1 MWTRTEKNL
10 RAFRSPIKDM
20 LSFPRTPKGRIYFAV
35 WFTACLAV
43 LAYTYI
49 ERNTSEWSV
58 FFFFLMMIVLTFP
71 SGYPFVVLVFGPVFR
86 FLMAHEIYFLN
97 ERGFIPY
104 LIDWSLFVTVG
115 YVQWFVLIPWL
126 ARRLMR

>member
-1 MWTRTEKNL
+1 
-10 RAFRSPIKDM
+10 M

-71 SGYPFVVLVFGPVFR
+71 SGYAFVVLVFGPVFR